1 MIWMG
6 KGAKCLKLVFS
17 KLKINLEE
25 NSKLETK
32 GILSCHVRSW
42 ATCEGFLSWL
52 VIAFKARLENEI
64 PEGVQIHCCQWWN
77 GRIYKEQCH
86 VPASQWLLH
95 GWIRSCCGHQRNQSK
110 DCSKGSPLQTF
121 PARTYGGSFQFFLR
135 WQRQQ
140 SFECQQTA
148 SECIQKSR
156 RLHLFLKL
164 DAIISVNHR
173 AANHSNWHYNALSHC
188 TT

>member
-77 GRIYKEQCH
+77 GRIYKEECH

-110 DCSKGSPLQTF
+110 DCGKGSPLQTF
-121 PARTYGGSFQFFLR
+121 PARTYGGSFQFFFKVAKAAVI
-135 WQRQQ
+135 WMPANG
-140 SFECQQTA
+140 FWMHTKEQTA
-148 SECIQKSR
+148 PLIPEIRCNHICESQSSKSQ
-156 RLHLFLKL
+156 
-164 DAIISVNHR
+164 
-173 AANHSNWHYNALSHC
+173 
-188 TT
+188 